1 MTRRPIHHRHC
12 FGSKASLHDRPV
24 KRLTTTG
31 QPQAAEPSPRSCF
44 PSKQQLLVCSS
55 AAESTKLSCATG
67 AELDPGTQ
75 PGFLVATGFFNRELE
90 GAPAPLKADHSLG
103 ALIIGRSQA
112 GRNVLSPFKDKRLC
126 NNSGQHVDHLTGAFG
141 RVNAVQNLQEH
152 NGEMGASAT
161 GTPRKGVHW
170 CARDKRKMQQTER
183 AEELPQI

>member
-55 AAESTKLSCATG
+55 AAESTKLSCATVQS
-67 AELDPGTQ
+67 LTQ
-75 PGFLVATGFFNRELE
+75 APSLASLLQQGFSTEKSSRRELE

-103 ALIIGRSQA
+103 ALIIRRSQA

-183 AEELPQI
+183 D